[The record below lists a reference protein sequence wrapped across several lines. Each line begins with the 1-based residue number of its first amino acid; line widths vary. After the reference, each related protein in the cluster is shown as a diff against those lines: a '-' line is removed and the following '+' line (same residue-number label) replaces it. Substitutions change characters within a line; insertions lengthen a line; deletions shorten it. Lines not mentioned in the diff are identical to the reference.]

1 MVAVGDQLGLY
12 RALAGGGPATQDE
25 LAARTGTAARYLR
38 EWLSQQAAAGFLAY
52 REGDGRYALPAEAA
66 AVLADEASPAFLAG
80 GATITSCWFAG
91 IDRLAGAFR
100 TGAGIPWHEQDPAV
114 FDGTERFFRPG
125 YTASL
130 TTEWVPA
137 LPGVADRLAAGGRV
151 ADVGCGHG
159 VAAILLARAY
169 PQASVHGY
177 DFHDRSIQVARQQAG
192 QAGLGGRI
200 RFETLDATSYPADGF
215 DLICLLDT
223 LHDLGDP
230 AAALAHAR
238 KALASDGAVLV
249 VEPNAADDYVANLAS
264 PMAALSYAAST
275 FQCTPAALA
284 QPGGIALG
292 AQAGPA
298 AIRRLADDAPGDGGA
313 SGRTAGG
320 QQTHAVRGRDRYAGR
335 RRGEGRSRHSGTDR
349 GVGRHAHPGH
359 GGVRRL
365 RRDRAVRAG
374 QHELVDGAGAEAR
387 HLLHCH
393 RRRQEQQGRG
403 DDRGHAFHHQE
414 RGSHASDQQHY
425 S

>member
-1 MVAVGDQLGLY
+1 MNTELIEQNVHRLLGAMTGAATTAMVAVGDQLGLY
-12 RALAGGGPATQDE
+12 RALAGGGPATPGE
-25 LAARTGTAARYLR
+25 LAARTGTAARYLK

-80 GATITSCWFAG
+80 GATITRGWFAG
-91 IDRLAGAFR
+91 IDRLAAAFR

-114 FDGTERFFRPG
+114 FEGTERFFRPG

-137 LPGVADRLAAGGRV
+137 LAGVADRLAAGGKV

-177 DFHDRSIQVARQQAG
+177 DFHDRSIQVARQRAA
-192 QAGLGGRI
+192 QAGLDGRI
-200 RFETLDATSYPADGF
+200 RFEPLDATSYPAGGF

-238 KALASDGAVLV
+238 KALAPDGTVLV
-249 VEPNAADDYVANLAS
+249 VEPNAADDYAANLTG
-264 PMAALSYAAST
+264 PLAALSYAAST

-284 QPGGIALG
+284 QPGGVALG

-298 AIRRLADDAPGDGGA
+298 AVRQLAGDAGF
-313 SGRTAGG
+313 SRFRQVT
-320 QQTHAVRGRDRYAGR
+320 QTPVNIVL
-335 RRGEGRSRHSGTDR
+335 E
-349 GVGRHAHPGH
+349 
-359 GGVRRL
+359 L
-365 RRDRAVRAG
+365 RV
-374 QHELVDGAGAEAR
+374 
-387 HLLHCH
+387 
-393 RRRQEQQGRG
+393 
-403 DDRGHAFHHQE
+403 
-414 RGSHASDQQHY
+414 
-425 S
+425 

>member
-1 MVAVGDQLGLY
+1 MNTELIQQNMHRLLAAMTGAATTAMVALGDQLGLY
-12 RALAGGGPATQDE
+12 RALADGGPATPDE
-25 LAARTGTAARYLR
+25 LAGRTGAAPRYLR

-52 REGDGRYALPAEAA
+52 READGRYDLPAEAA
-66 AVLADEASPAFLAG
+66 AVLAHEASPAFLAG
-80 GATITSCWFAG
+80 GATITRGWFAG
-91 IDRLAGAFR
+91 IDRLAEAFR

-114 FDGTERFFRPG
+114 FEGTERFFRPG

-151 ADVGCGHG
+151 ADIGCGHG

-177 DFHDRSIQVARQQAG
+177 DFHDRSIQVARQHARE
-192 QAGLGGRI
+192 AGLGDRI
-200 RFETLDATSYPADGF
+200 QFEALDVTSYPADGF

-238 KALASDGAVLV
+238 KALAPDGAVLV
-249 VEPNAADDYVANLAS
+249 VEPQAADDYATNLTG

-284 QPGGIALG
+284 QPGGVALG

-298 AIRRLADDAPGDGGA
+298 AVRQLADE
-313 SGRTAGG
+313 AGF
-320 QQTHAVRGRDRYAGR
+320 
-335 RRGEGRSRHSGTDR
+335 SRFRQVAETP
-349 GVGRHAHPGH
+349 VNI
-359 GGVRRL
+359 VLEL
-365 RRDRAVRAG
+365 RP
-374 QHELVDGAGAEAR
+374 
-387 HLLHCH
+387 
-393 RRRQEQQGRG
+393 
-403 DDRGHAFHHQE
+403 
-414 RGSHASDQQHY
+414 
-425 S
+425 